1 MSLVGILVANSN
13 CQICMWHVHGKS
25 NETKA
30 CVWGK
35 KRADDSYHVL
45 NLYLVGWQIV
55 HAAYFASPINYVYHD
70 CLPRI
75 SHTHFSFSFTTTW
88 ASKTYGKTR
97 CSLVLY
103 LQRQLTIM
111 KDHLKATL
119 SLAHWSLHFSFYGD
133 SVMVSSTHLTSTFKM
148 SLESVSYKRKSAF
161 KETWISWWLVFVIKG
176 TTQTTYMQV
185 AYFGAYF
192 IISPM

>member
-1 MSLVGILVANSN
+1 MRKVMKQKRVCVGKEESGRFISCAQPLLCRMTDRTCSLFCITYKLG
-13 CQICMWHVHGKS
+13 
-25 NETKA
+25 
-30 CVWGK
+30 
-35 KRADDSYHVL
+35 
-45 NLYLVGWQIV
+45 
-55 HAAYFASPINYVYHD
+55 YHD
-70 CLPRI
+70 CLPWI
-75 SHTHFSFSFTTTW
+75 SYTHLSFSFTTTW

-103 LQRQLTIM
+103 LQRQLMIM

-161 KETWISWWLVFVIKG
+161 KETWNPDDLYLLLKAPHKLHTCRSLILVPILSSVQCKYHVLLCNSLCFCIDRIG
-176 TTQTTYMQV
+176 Y
-185 AYFGAYF
+185 
-192 IISPM
+192 